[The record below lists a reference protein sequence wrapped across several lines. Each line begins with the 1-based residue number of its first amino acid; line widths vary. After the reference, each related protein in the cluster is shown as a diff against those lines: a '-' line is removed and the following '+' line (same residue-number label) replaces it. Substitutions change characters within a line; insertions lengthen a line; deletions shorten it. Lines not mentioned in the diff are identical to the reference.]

1 MSEVKSIDV
10 EENQFAYRYDTQLLI
25 DKRDKDLDEDEIA
38 DYITNNIEGNCLIAV
53 GDEDMIKIHFSNA
66 DKIIQYRN
74 KITLI
79 RHLNV
84 IVIVSVLIGILNIAL
99 CSN

>member
-38 DYITNNIEGNCLIAV
+38 DYITNNIV
-53 GDEDMIKIHFSNA
+53 GDEDMIKIHFHTNRPW
-66 DKIIQYRN
+66 DVLKYCNTVGEIYDIVVEDM
-74 KITLI
+74 I
-79 RHLNV
+79 RQSAGLQ
-84 IVIVSVLIGILNIAL
+84 G
-99 CSN
+99 